1 MTIENNNNDI
11 VENITPA
18 EGTVNADDLLNKIEQ
33 FISDHAILPKG
44 GSSAIA
50 LWCLASYNINNFRIF
65 PRLAVISPEKRCGKS
80 TVLDLIEAF
89 SYKPLITSNM
99 TPASIFRIINSYQP
113 TLIMDEADTFV
124 AGGSNE
130 IRGIINSGHAKA
142 KAFVTRCSGESHD
155 VVRYSTWTPMVLA
168 SIGDLPSTIM
178 DRSIIIPI
186 KRKAQDEK
194 VKRID
199 VDLSDKSL
207 IFRQKLLKWSLD
219 NSTGIKNNPVTPSL
233 GNGNDRGIDNWL
245 PLFTIANQV
254 SEVWLDKCKV
264 AYGLLNTCDAEPE
277 LSTLLLADISEIFNN
292 HTDTKIPSADLVT
305 QLIKDQDK
313 PWCEYKG
320 GKPLTQNKLAGML
333 KTYGIKSKVIRY
345 RDKTP
350 RGYELDQFDDSFKR
364 YI

>member
-1 MTIENNNNDI
+1 MTVENNNNDI
-11 VENITPA
+11 VENLTPA
-18 EGTVNADDLLNKIEQ
+18 EGVVDADELLNNIEQ

-44 GSSAIA
+44 GSSVIA

-65 PRLAVISPEKRCGKS
+65 PRLAIISPEKRCGKS

-99 TPASIFRIINSYQP
+99 TAASIFRIIDNYQP

-155 VVRYSTWTPMVLA
+155 VIRYSTWTPMVLA

-186 KRKAQDEK
+186 KRKAQDEQ

-199 VDLSDKSL
+199 VDLFDESL
-207 IFRQKLLKWSLD
+207 AIRQKLLKWSLG
-219 NSTGIKNNPVTPSL
+219 NSKGIKDNPVTPLS
-233 GNGNDRGIDNWL
+233 GNGNDRGVDNWL
-245 PLFTIANQV
+245 PLFTIASQV
-254 SEVWLDKCKV
+254 SEAWLDKCKI
-264 AYGLLNTCDAEPE
+264 AYSLLDTCDAEPE
-277 LSTLLLADISEIFNN
+277 LSTLLLADISEIFNK
-292 HTDTKIPSADLVT
+292 HTDTKMSSADLVT
-305 QLIKDQDK
+305 QLIMDQDK

-333 KTYGIKSKVIRY
+333 KAYGIKSKGIRY

-350 RGYELDQFDDSFKR
+350 RGYELAQFYDSFKR